1 MKDTIAEKLLVG
13 HLVDG
18 KLQPGSEVGLKID
31 QVLTQDATGT
41 MVYLEFESMGI
52 GRAKASTAVSY
63 VDHNIIQ
70 TDSRNADDHRFL
82 QSCAAKFGITF
93 SPPGNGVS
101 HHVHR
106 QRFGI
111 PGQTLLGSDSHTTTG
126 GCLGMLAMGAGGVE
140 VAMALAGQPYYIQV
154 PKIWGVYVEGEF
166 QPYVSGKDLIL
177 ELLRRFS
184 CKGGTGKIMEFYGP
198 GVKNMD
204 MADRAT
210 IANMSVDMGL
220 TAAIFPSDAIT
231 QDFLIRNSR
240 PEAWSEL
247 ATGPDPEWDEHTEI
261 NLGEIEPMVAC
272 PSNPDNVKK
281 ASELS
286 DVEVSQVII
295 GSSCNGSYRDFMIA
309 AKIVEGKFRHPTVSF
324 DINTGSRQTLDNVL
338 AEGGAN
344 MLLEAGARIHE
355 PGCLGCIGMG
365 QAPATGTN
373 SLRTFPRN
381 FKGRSGS
388 KDDHVYLCSPE
399 TAAASALTGHITDP
413 RTLGKAPAIKYP
425 EKFKFRPEWFI
436 TPPEDGSAVEIIR
449 GPNIKPMPE
458 FEALPDTLEG
468 AVLIKVGDNVST
480 DGIMPAGARVLPYRS
495 NIPAIS
501 EFVFEGIDP
510 DFPQRAKD
518 NRGGI
523 VIGGENYGQ
532 GSSREHAALAPRY
545 LGVRVKIVKSFA
557 RIHKANLVNFGILPL
572 TFADNADYDKIQ
584 QGDTLTLPDVR
595 KAVADG
601 KTEIMVKAGNKE
613 IITKLDVSERQRNI
627 LLAGGILNVAKK

>member
-1 MKDTIAEKLLVG
+1 
-13 HLVDG
+13 
-18 KLQPGSEVGLKID
+18 
-31 QVLTQDATGT
+31 
-41 MVYLEFESMGI
+41 
-52 GRAKASTAVSY
+52 
-63 VDHNIIQ
+63 
-70 TDSRNADDHRFL
+70 
-82 QSCAAKFGITF
+82 
-93 SPPGNGVS
+93 
-101 HHVHR
+101 
-106 QRFGI
+106 
-111 PGQTLLGSDSHTTTG
+111 
-126 GCLGMLAMGAGGVE
+126 
-140 VAMALAGQPYYIQV
+140 
-154 PKIWGVYVEGEF
+154 
-166 QPYVSGKDLIL
+166 
-177 ELLRRFS
+177 
-184 CKGGTGKIMEFYGP
+184 
-198 GVKNMD
+198 
-204 MADRAT
+204 
-210 IANMSVDMGL
+210 
-220 TAAIFPSDAIT
+220 
-231 QDFLIRNSR
+231 
-240 PEAWSEL
+240 
-247 ATGPDPEWDEHTEI
+247 
-261 NLGEIEPMVAC
+261 MVAC

-309 AKIVEGKFRHPTVSF
+309 AKIVEGKFRHSTVSF
-324 DINTGSRQTLDNVL
+324 EINTGSRQTLDNVI

-344 MLLEAGARIHE
+344 LLVEAGARIHE

-388 KDDHVYLCSPE
+388 KDDQVYLCSPE

-413 RTLGKAPAIKYP
+413 RTLGKTAPVIHFPDRY
-425 EKFKFRPEWFI
+425 KFKPDWFI
-436 TPPEDGSAVEIIR
+436 QPPEDGSKVEILR

-458 FEALPDTLEG
+458 FEALPETLEG
-468 AVLIKVGDNVST
+468 TVLIKVEDNVST

-518 NRGGI
+518 NNGGI

-545 LGVRVKIVKSFA
+545 LGVRAKIVKSFA

-572 TFADNADYDKIQ
+572 TFADNADYDQIQ

-595 KAVADG
+595 AAVADG
-601 KTEIMVKAGNKE
+601 KNDIPIKAGDKT
-613 IITKLDVSERQRNI
+613 IMTKLEVSDRQRKI
-627 LLAGGILNVAKK
+627 LLAGGILNLAKK

>member
-18 KLQPGSEVGLKID
+18 KLEPGSEIGLRID

-52 GRAKASTAVSY
+52 PRAKASTAVSY

-82 QSCAAKFGITF
+82 QSCAAKFGVTF

-154 PKIWGVYVEGEF
+154 PNIWGVYVEGEF
-166 QPYVSGKDLIL
+166 QPYVSGKDVIL

-184 CKGGTGKIMEFYGP
+184 CKGGVGKIMEFYGP

-204 MADRAT
+204 MAARAT
-210 IANMSVDMGL
+210 IANMAVDMGL
-220 TAAIFPSDAIT
+220 TAGIFPSDEVT
-231 QDFLIRNSR
+231 KDFLIRNGR

-247 ATGPDPEWDEHTEI
+247 STGSNPEWDEHTEI
-261 NLGEIEPMVAC
+261 NLGDIEPMVAC

-286 DVEVSQVII
+286 DVPVHQVII

-309 AKIVEGKFRHPTVSF
+309 AKIVEGKFRHSTVSF
-324 DINTGSRQTLDNVL
+324 EINTGSRQTLDNVL
-338 AEGGAN
+338 AEGGVN

-388 KDDHVYLCSPE
+388 KDDQVYLCSPE

-413 RTLGKAPAIKYP
+413 RTLGKAPEIHYP
-425 EKFKFRPEWFI
+425 DRYKFKPNWFI
-436 TPPEDGSAVEIIR
+436 APPEDGSKVEILR
-449 GPNIKPMPE
+449 GPNIQPMPE
-458 FEALPDTLEG
+458 FEALPDTLKG

-510 DFPQRAKD
+510 DFPKRAKE
-518 NRGGI
+518 NNGGI

-545 LGVRVKIVKSFA
+545 LGVRAKIVKSFA

-572 TFADNADYDKIQ
+572 TFADSGDYDPIQ
-584 QGDTLTLPDVR
+584 QGDTIALSDVR
-595 KAVADG
+595 AAVADG
-601 KTEIMVKAGNKE
+601 KTDIPVKVGNTTIM
-613 IITKLDVSERQRNI
+613 TKLEVSDRQRKI
-627 LLAGGILNVAKK
+627 LLAGGILNLAKK